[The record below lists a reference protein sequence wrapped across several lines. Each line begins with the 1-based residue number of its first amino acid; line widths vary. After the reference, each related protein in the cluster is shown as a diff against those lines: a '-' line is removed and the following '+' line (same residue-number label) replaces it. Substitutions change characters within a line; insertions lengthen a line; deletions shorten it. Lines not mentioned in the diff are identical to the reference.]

1 MAATRRLDAKKLV
14 SFEEDYY
21 GILAV
26 DPATLPSGSEVAA
39 RREAAGMLEKA
50 YQAACRRYHP
60 DVNRTDPDAEAKFR
74 LAIKAHTVLSDP
86 IARRYY
92 DSKGADRSRTL
103 EMDGKRYEIDWENL
117 GYYRQGSTADT
128 VGYGLFFALAER
140 KDELGIKPAFFPEL
154 PQHNYE
160 WDFAVPDIGVKLA
173 ISIVPD
179 EDDVRRLTS
188 GEDAGRSLPFK
199 IYLCFPRACPY
210 LIKGEDEVYKVGDR
224 EVVLPGKLLRTVYVD
239 LELVETTVLDTAQAF
254 VEGDGIAAA
263 MAKLRDGTLLQEQ
276 ELRDREA
283 GAMNWLD
290 TDALKQ
296 VEADRLKE
304 ALRHRTP
311 KPKFDPGAADFLK
324 RIPGSRGKV

>member
-1 MAATRRLDAKKLV
+1 MASTRRLDAKKLV

-21 GILAV
+21 GILGI
-26 DPATLPSGSEVAA
+26 DPAALPSGSEVAA
-39 RREAAGMLEKA
+39 RREAAGILEKA
-50 YQAACRRYHP
+50 YQTACRRYHP

-92 DSKGADRSRTL
+92 DSKGTDKSRTL
-103 EMDGKRYEIDWENL
+103 EMDGKRYEIDWEDL

-128 VGYGLFFALAER
+128 VGYGLFFAIAER
-140 KDELGIKPAFFPEL
+140 KEELGIAPAFYPEL

-160 WDFAVPDIGVKLA
+160 WDFAVPDMGVKLT

-179 EDDVRRLTS
+179 EEDVRRLTS
-188 GEDAGRSLPFK
+188 GDDAGRSLPFK

-210 LIKGEDEVYKVGDR
+210 LIKGDDEVYKAGDR
-224 EVVLPGKLLRTVYVD
+224 EIVMPGRLVRTIYVD

-254 VEGDGIAAA
+254 VEGPGIAEALC
-263 MAKLRDGTLLQEQ
+263 KLRDGSLVKEQEQ
-276 ELRDREA
+276 RDREA
-283 GAMNWLD
+283 GALNWLD
-290 TDALKQ
+290 TGSLKQ
-296 VEADRLKE
+296 AEADRLKD

-311 KPKFDPGAADFLK
+311 RPKFDPRAADFLK
-324 RIPGSRGKV
+324 RIPGKPRQV